1 MAGRLRSGRGS
12 SFKTQPALLACSEQL
27 EDRKLLAA
35 FGNAWVDP
43 RSISI
48 SFPSENTPV
57 GSAKN
62 DIRSTLDAVA
72 PRLEWQTAILR
83 AAQAWAENANIN
95 IGLVS
100 DRSDNFGAVGL
111 ATNDPRFGEIR
122 IGAFP
127 QNSVIAS
134 AVANLPISGT
144 WGGDILLDS
153 TQKWSVSNA
162 NSQHA
167 NTGNGAA
174 SRTDT
179 VDLYTIALHEIGH
192 SLSIAETSSTAPVM
206 SPVYTGP
213 RSYLTAADIAA
224 VQAVYG
230 VRQDPFEATPNNTAE
245 TAAPLVFNSSSAAAA
260 RLEVPGS
267 LKDASDVDV
276 YSFQALPGRTSAT
289 VTLWAAG
296 ISLLDSEVEVRTSSG
311 ARLDLQRAESIF
323 RNNVRVSLHQLAAG
337 ETYYVTVRKNN
348 NTAFAVGDYRLDLDF
363 RSPSQLS
370 SVVPVPHDA
379 DPYTV
384 KRRVANTESAAILQ
398 ALSSTL
404 LDPETTANETPASAT
419 ALSTALGFTLN
430 TQYEAVG
437 SLGSASDR
445 DFYTI
450 KAPAVVGGVLS
461 VDLAPIG
468 VTPVNAEL
476 YVMNSAG
483 DRLAARMIKNAN
495 GTIQI
500 QVQQPAASATY
511 LICVRTA
518 PNASVAS
525 GNYVVTANFSTVA
538 ADMTTVQQSSVILG
552 QRRTV
557 LLTSNKSQFFRIDLE
572 TAAGDVRQGAQLSL
586 IDAATGESVKALGVV
601 AGTVGSMF
609 VWLPVGEYY
618 LVTTGITSDRS
629 VMPALQFTLKAD
641 VISDDEGPRLD
652 DGTSLPDP
660 EEDPY
665 FVTPVAETDPAVGC
679 GELSEDPWANNLLI
693 NLFEE
698 FVNSLF
704 GP

>member
-1 MAGRLRSGRGS
+1 
-12 SFKTQPALLACSEQL
+12 
-27 EDRKLLAA
+27 
-35 FGNAWVDP
+35 
-43 RSISI
+43 
-48 SFPSENTPV
+48 
-57 GSAKN
+57 
-62 DIRSTLDAVA
+62 
-72 PRLEWQTAILR
+72 
-83 AAQAWAENANIN
+83 
-95 IGLVS
+95 
-100 DRSDNFGAVGL
+100 
-111 ATNDPRFGEIR
+111 
-122 IGAFP
+122 
-127 QNSVIAS
+127 
-134 AVANLPISGT
+134 
-144 WGGDILLDS
+144 
-153 TQKWSVSNA
+153 
-162 NSQHA
+162 
-167 NTGNGAA
+167 
-174 SRTDT
+174 
-179 VDLYTIALHEIGH
+179 
-192 SLSIAETSSTAPVM
+192 
-206 SPVYTGP
+206 
-213 RSYLTAADIAA
+213 
-224 VQAVYG
+224 
-230 VRQDPFEATPNNTAE
+230 
-245 TAAPLVFNSSSAAAA
+245 
-260 RLEVPGS
+260 
-267 LKDASDVDV
+267 
-276 YSFQALPGRTSAT
+276 

-311 ARLDLQRAESIF
+311 ARVDLQRAESVF
-323 RNNVRVSLHQLAAG
+323 RNNVRISLNQLTAG

-370 SVVPVPHDA
+370 SVIPVPHDA

-437 SLGSASDR
+437 SLSSASDR

-468 VTPVNAEL
+468 LTPVNAEL

-483 DRLAARMIKNAN
+483 DRLAARMIKNAD

-500 QVQQPAASATY
+500 QVQQPVASATY

-525 GNYVVTANFSTVA
+525 GNYVLTANFSTVA
-538 ADMTTVQQSSVILG
+538 ADMSTVQQSSVTLG

-572 TAAGDVRQGAQLSL
+572 AGAGAARQGAQLSL

-609 VWLPVGEYY
+609 VWLPAGEYY
-618 LVTTGITSDRS
+618 LVTTGITCDRS
-629 VMPALQFTLKAD
+629 AMPALQFTLKAD
-641 VISDDEGPRLD
+641 VISDDEGPSLD
-652 DGTSLPDP
+652 DGTSPPDP
-660 EEDPY
+660 GVDPY
-665 FVTPVAETDPAVGC
+665 VVTPEPESDPAVGH
-679 GELSEDPWANNLLI
+679 GELSEDPWANNVLI

>member
-1 MAGRLRSGRGS
+1 MVRHSRGRRAS
-12 SFKTQPALLACSEQL
+12 SFKAQPALVATSEQL

-48 SFPSENTPV
+48 SFPSEHTPV

-83 AAQAWAENANIN
+83 AAQTWAENANIN
-95 IGLVS
+95 IGLVP
-100 DRSDNFGAVGL
+100 DRSDSFGAVGL

-144 WGGDILLDS
+144 WGGDILFDS

-162 NSQHA
+162 NSEHA
-167 NTGNGAA
+167 TTGTDAA
-174 SRTDT
+174 SRAAT

-192 SLSIAETSSTAPVM
+192 SLAIAESTSTAPVM

-230 VRQDPFEATPNNTAE
+230 VRQDPFEATPNNT
-245 TAAPLVFNSSSAAAA
+245 TATATPLAFNSSSTAAA

-267 LKDASDVDV
+267 LRDSSDVDV
-276 YSFQALPGRTSAT
+276 YSFQTLPGRTSAT

-311 ARLDLQRAESIF
+311 GRVDLQRAESIF
-323 RNNVRVSLHQLAAG
+323 RNNVRISLNQLSAG

-370 SVVPVPHDA
+370 SVIPVPHDA

-384 KRRVANTESAAILQ
+384 RRRVANTESASILQ
-398 ALSSTL
+398 ALSNTL

-419 ALSTALGFTLN
+419 SLSTALGFILN
-430 TQYEAVG
+430 SQYEAVG
-437 SLGSASDR
+437 SLASASDR

-483 DRLAARMIKNAN
+483 DRLAARMIKNAD

-500 QVQQPAASATY
+500 QVQQPVASATY

-525 GNYVVTANFSTVA
+525 GNYVLTANFSTVA
-538 ADMTTVQQSSVILG
+538 ADMTTVQQSSVLLG
-552 QRRTV
+552 QHKTV

-572 TAAGDVRQGAQLSL
+572 AGAGEARQGAQLSL
-586 IDAATGESVKALGVV
+586 IDAATGEPVKALGVV
-601 AGTVGSMF
+601 AGTTGSMF

-618 LVTTGITSDRS
+618 LVTTGITCDRS
-629 VMPALQFTLKAD
+629 AMPALQFTLKAD
-641 VISDDEGPRLD
+641 VISDDEGPSLD
-652 DGTSLPDP
+652 DGTSPPDFGV
-660 EEDPY
+660 DPY
-665 FVTPVAETDPAVGC
+665 VVTPSTESDPAVGY

-693 NLFEE
+693 NIFEE
-698 FVNSLF
+698 FVNTLF